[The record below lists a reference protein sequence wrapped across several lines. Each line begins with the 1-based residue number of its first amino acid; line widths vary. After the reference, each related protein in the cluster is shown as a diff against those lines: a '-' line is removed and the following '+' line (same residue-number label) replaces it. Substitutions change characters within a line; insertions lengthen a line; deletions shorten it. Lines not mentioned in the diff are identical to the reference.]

1 VKIRALLSGALLA
14 LLVAGCADAPL
25 RSADS
30 YTVQEHDTLYSIAWR
45 HGLDYRDLA
54 RWNGLGP
61 EYRIAVGQQ
70 LALHP
75 GSATA
80 AAAAPAAAQ
89 PPPNTS
95 AALPAAL
102 PERVAWV
109 WPTDRVGPPQPA
121 RSGGLLFPG
130 NSGQQIRAAARGRV
144 VYTGSGIRGY
154 GQLIIIKHTATL
166 LSAYAYNDQVLVH
179 EGQDLVAGQ
188 PIATMGQGPRQR
200 PALYFEIRAGGRP
213 TNPLPYLQ
221 GKK

>member
-1 VKIRALLSGALLA
+1 MRALLSGVLAA
-14 LLVAGCADAPL
+14 LLVAGCADNPP
-25 RSADS
+25 RPADS

-61 EYRIAVGQQ
+61 DFRIAVGQR
-70 LALHP
+70 LVLHP

-80 AAAAPAAAQ
+80 RIPAAAV
-89 PPPNTS
+89 
-95 AALPAAL
+95 AAPSPLPATPL
-102 PERVAWV
+102 PAPGQRIAWV
-109 WPTDRVGPPQPA
+109 WPTDHGAAPLPA

-130 NSGQQIRAAARGRV
+130 TAGQPVRAAAQGRV

-154 GQLIIIKHTATL
+154 GQLIIVKHTATL

-179 EGQDLVAGQ
+179 EGQDVTAGQ
-188 PIATMGQGPRQR
+188 PIATMGQGPGQR
-200 PALYFEIRAGGRP
+200 PVLYFEIRLDGRP

-221 GKK
+221 GRK